1 MAQTATH
8 QSRSLDPAGV
18 RALVGDCG
26 AARGPPT
33 DWGELVRAND
43 DRDVIQASP
52 DFTARDRDPLAP
64 MAVRQPTNA
73 CGSVVDR
80 AIPDRP
86 ENES

>member
-43 DRDVIQASP
+43 DRDVIEASS
-52 DFTARDRDPLAP
+52 DFTARDRDPLALIGRSST
-64 MAVRQPTNA
+64 VQRLRK
-73 CGSVVDR
+73 CR
-80 AIPDRP
+80 
-86 ENES
+86 